1 MTVEPKP
8 FGRRRA
14 LKGLAALGA
23 ASLFPVAGA
32 AAPALHRKPIPGT
45 TVTLPALG
53 MGTWITFNV
62 PPLSAARRERV
73 DVLRAFFAAGGQLVD
88 SSPMYG
94 LAEAVVG
101 HCLERLDA
109 PPLFAATKV
118 WTPTRLAGVA
128 QMKLSQSLWG
138 VERFDLMQVHN
149 MVDWESHLDTLR
161 EWREAGRLRFLG
173 ITTSHG
179 RRHAAMERVIESEPD
194 FDVVQ
199 FTYNIGDREAERR
212 LLPAAAAN
220 GKAVIVNR
228 PFRRGALIERLTGK
242 ALPPWATEIGCATWP
257 QFLLKFVTSHPAVT
271 CAIPATS
278 RVDHMVEN
286 MAALTGPVPDAALR
300 RRMVE
305 YVGQL

>member
-173 ITTSHG
+173 
-179 RRHAAMERVIESEPD
+179 
-194 FDVVQ
+194 
-199 FTYNIGDREAERR
+199 
-212 LLPAAAAN
+212 
-220 GKAVIVNR
+220 
-228 PFRRGALIERLTGK
+228 
-242 ALPPWATEIGCATWP
+242 
-257 QFLLKFVTSHPAVT
+257 
-271 CAIPATS
+271 
-278 RVDHMVEN
+278 
-286 MAALTGPVPDAALR
+286 
-300 RRMVE
+300 
-305 YVGQL
+305 